1 MYKMTPLEPQDLNE
15 LVGLLKD
22 TEESLSALSVG
33 DAEKEIE
40 KSRRSLL
47 SFHTTSAMLGL
58 ETLEKAGLELEKFLT
73 SEVSPG
79 SIDSIAVL
87 GFAVSSVIDQ
97 MLNSPNGNG
106 GVQIDLNEIL
116 EILGQSET
124 TVLVPAADESPAVAP
139 ETCETMDDETGR
151 EALTGIEESA
161 TFSKLSELVRGWG
174 GELSVSSD
182 GAQFSLTLSG
192 SAEYLGRIE
201 RLLSAETPSVKAPD
215 GPEEDP
221 LIEKVIARGKEFMDA
236 FSGGDLPRAQEIL
249 LNLAD
254 NQKEGSGLYKEIGG
268 LARGLHDSIRGFLST
283 LDPSLQEIVVNKIPD
298 SGNRLEH
305 MMEMTEKAAITTLD
319 HVDAIQERLT
329 GELGQIS
336 GLRALLGGLNAIGD
350 AAGKKLTEGAEILN
364 AMETIIGEH
373 RSDLDIILTAQ
384 DYQDLSGQ
392 IILKITQLLKDMEL
406 KLVDLIRTF
415 GVKPVTSKPNASDE
429 LYGPAHAAMDNAVH
443 CQDDVDSLLAEFG
456 F

>member
-1 MYKMTPLEPQDLNE
+1 MTPLEPEDWNE

-22 TEESLSALSVG
+22 TEESLSVLSDG

-47 SFHTTSAMLGL
+47 SFHSTAAMLGL
-58 ETLEKAGLELEKFLT
+58 ETLEKAGIELEKFLI

-79 SIDSIAVL
+79 SVDSIAVL

-97 MLNSPNGNG
+97 MRTSTNGNG
-106 GVQIDLNEIL
+106 HGQIDLNEIL
-116 EILGQSET
+116 ELLGQPET
-124 TVLVPAADESPAVAP
+124 TASAPVEDELPPVAP
-139 ETCETMDDETGR
+139 EICETTDETPHEDLAGM
-151 EALTGIEESA
+151 EESVA
-161 TFSKLSELVRGWG
+161 FRNLSELVTNWG
-174 GELSVSSD
+174 GELSVSPD

-192 SAEYLGRIE
+192 SAESLQRIE
-201 RLLSAETPSVKAPD
+201 KLLSVDPSVRMAH
-215 GPEEDP
+215 GPADDA
-221 LIEKVIARGKEFMDA
+221 LLDKVIARGKEFMDA
-236 FSGGDLPRAQEIL
+236 FSAGDLPRAQEIL

-254 NQKEGSGLYKEIGG
+254 HQKDSSGLYKEIGS

-305 MMEMTEKAAITTLD
+305 MMEMTEKAATTTLD
-319 HVDAIQERLT
+319 HVDAMQERLT
-329 GELGQIS
+329 SELEQIS
-336 GLRALLGGLNAIGD
+336 GLRSLLGGLNAIGD
-350 AAGKKLTEGAEILN
+350 GAAKKLAQGAEVLN

-392 IILKITQLLKDMEL
+392 IILKISQLLKDMEL
-406 KLVDLIRTF
+406 KLVGLIRTF
-415 GVKPVTSKPNASDE
+415 GVKPATAKQQSSDE
-429 LYGPAHAAMDNAVH
+429 LYGPAHAAVDNAVH
-443 CQDDVDSLLAEFG
+443 SQDDVDSLLADFG